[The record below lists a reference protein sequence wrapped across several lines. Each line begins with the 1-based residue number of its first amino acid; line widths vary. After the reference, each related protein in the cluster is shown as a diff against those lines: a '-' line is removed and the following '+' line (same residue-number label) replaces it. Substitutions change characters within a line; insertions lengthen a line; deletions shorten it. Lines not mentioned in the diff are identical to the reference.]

1 MFLSFSH
8 IVHDSKN
15 FVYYE
20 RNRIIKGEIMKSKK
34 MKLSMSL
41 SVLIICLLVNTFS
54 SHTIFTK
61 AIVKVDYN
69 PYNTISVDQTV
80 WNWNKTEVLSIE
92 SDVGSESPS
101 VAIDNMGIVHV
112 AWYDRDDY
120 LSSGGDSD
128 IFFRRWN
135 VSTSNWSERE
145 VVSTESTDES
155 YSPSLAVDKF
165 GNIHVA
171 WFDRTDYAGADG
183 DYDVFYKRWDS
194 LSASWTTTDVV
205 STESTMDSTYP
216 SLDVDSSGSVH
227 VAWFDITNYDSSGVD
242 GDIFYKRWDSIS
254 DSWTTTEVVSTESD
268 MGSRNPSL
276 SVDKFGNVHIAWG
289 DISWIGGADPDEDI
303 FYKYWD
309 SSSSSWTTTEV
320 ISTEGLA
327 ESRVPSLAID
337 SFNNI
342 HIAWQDH
349 TDYMESGNTDYD
361 IFYERWDSSS
371 STWST
376 TEVISTEST
385 SHSVSP
391 SLAVDSSGYVHVAWY
406 DYTNY
411 DSSGNDMDIFY
422 KRWDSISALWTTTE
436 VISTESSA
444 DSYLPSLAVDN
455 GGNVHIA
462 WDDFTDYAGAGND
475 EDIFYKSTIGL
486 PASPEL
492 AFIVPNPTEFLTIS
506 LDWNYVI
513 GAKTYHVYRFTSY
526 IWSVEELLPITTV
539 SSSNYIDTVPSEGF
553 YYYVVVAESFV
564 GNSSHS
570 NCQYVEVNFPDLDA
584 PELSF
589 ILPNPTEID
598 SISLVWDAID
608 EATEYYVFRSE
619 SYIWSVENLTPIATA
634 GSNSYIDTLPDEG
647 FYFYVI
653 VTNDGVRNST
663 HSNCEYTQYKLPTLQ
678 EFTIVS
684 SLIFG
689 TFVVLFVVMRTRK
702 KKSKP
707 N

>member
-54 SHTIFTK
+54 FHTVFAK
-61 AIVKVDYN
+61 AIVEVDYN
-69 PYNTISVDQTV
+69 PYNTISIDQTV

-101 VAIDNMGIVHV
+101 VAVDNMGIVHV
-112 AWYDRDDY
+112 AWYDRDNY
-120 LSSGGDSD
+120 TSSGSDAD
-128 IFFRRWN
+128 IFFRCWN

-183 DYDVFYKRWDS
+183 DYDIFYKRWDS
-194 LSASWTTTDVV
+194 LSASWTTTEVV
-205 STESTMDSTYP
+205 STESTMDSTNP

-227 VAWFDITNYDSSGVD
+227 VAWYDMTNYDSSGGD

-342 HIAWQDH
+342 HIAWQDFA
-349 TDYMESGNTDYD
+349 DYTSPDSDYD

-376 TEVISTEST
+376 TEIISTEST
-385 SHSVSP
+385 SHSASP

-406 DYTNY
+406 DSTNY
-411 DSSGNDMDIFY
+411 DSSGDDMDIFY
-422 KRWDSISALWTTTE
+422 KRWDSISDLWTTTE

-444 DSYLPSLAVDN
+444 DSYLPSLAVDK

-462 WDDFTDYAGAGND
+462 WNDFTDYAGSGTD
-475 EDIFYKSTIGL
+475 EDIFYKSTIGP
-486 PASPEL
+486 PAAPEL

-513 GAKTYHVYRFTSY
+513 GATTYHVYRSTSY

-553 YYYVVVAESFV
+553 YYYVVVAGSFA

-570 NCQYVEVNFPDLDA
+570 NCQYVEVIFPDLDA

-598 SISLVWDAID
+598 SISLVWDDID

-619 SYIWSVENLTPIATA
+619 SYIWSVESLTPIATT

-653 VTNDGVRNST
+653 VATNGVENST
-663 HSNCEYTQYKLPTLQ
+663 HSNCEYIQYKLPVLS
-678 EFTIVS
+678 EFVIVS
-684 SLIFG
+684 SLIFS
-689 TFVVLFVVMRTRK
+689 TITILFVVMRTRK
-702 KKSKP
+702 KKPKP

>member
-1 MFLSFSH
+1 MKVLLLVRSKNSELKGKMFLSFSH

-422 KRWDSISALWTTTE
+422 
-436 VISTESSA
+436 
-444 DSYLPSLAVDN
+444 PQ
-455 GGNVHIA
+455 
-462 WDDFTDYAGAGND
+462 
-475 EDIFYKSTIGL
+475 YK
-486 PASPEL
+486 
-492 AFIVPNPTEFLTIS
+492 
-506 LDWNYVI
+506 
-513 GAKTYHVYRFTSY
+513 
-526 IWSVEELLPITTV
+526 
-539 SSSNYIDTVPSEGF
+539 
-553 YYYVVVAESFV
+553 
-564 GNSSHS
+564 
-570 NCQYVEVNFPDLDA
+570 
-584 PELSF
+584 
-589 ILPNPTEID
+589 ILP
-598 SISLVWDAID
+598 
-608 EATEYYVFRSE
+608 
-619 SYIWSVENLTPIATA
+619 
-634 GSNSYIDTLPDEG
+634 
-647 FYFYVI
+647 
-653 VTNDGVRNST
+653 
-663 HSNCEYTQYKLPTLQ
+663 C
-678 EFTIVS
+678 S
-684 SLIFG
+684 SFHL
-689 TFVVLFVVMRTRK
+689 
-702 KKSKP
+702 
-707 N
+707 